1 MLGKIYVFGSKP
13 NAIIP
18 NDISDIVFSANGGA
32 YYASKYLSNF
42 PKNKI
47 KHINISTD
55 QGFIKIPKLREY
67 VENSYPDKIIFR
79 GNRIKIEKHSR
90 IIANSSID
98 LEYQSYISQFLFQR
112 RFFKKGIFDLL
123 LAEMNYERDSYIKKF
138 LYVLKLFKSGVF
150 LGCST
155 GIYTALFALSKFP
168 NHKVYLYG
176 ISLSGGRQF
185 YNNQKIS
192 NKDFK
197 RYNVDQN
204 LYNNLK
210 NNFKERIKFC

>member
-1 MLGKIYVFGSKP
+1 MKNKIFIFGSKP
-13 NAIIP
+13 DTQLPTSKA
-18 NDISDIVFSANGGA
+18 DIVFSANGGA
-32 YYASKYLSNF
+32 HYAAKYLKKFN
-42 PKNKI
+42 NDKI
-47 KHINISTD
+47 MHINISTD

-67 VENSYPDKIIFR
+67 VVISYPDKIIFR
-79 GNRIKIEKHSR
+79 GGRIKIEKHST

-112 RFFKKGIFDLL
+112 RFFKKGLLDLL
-123 LAEMNYERDSYIKKF
+123 LAEMNYDRDSYMNQF
-138 LYVLKLFKSGVF
+138 LYVLKSFKSGVF

-168 NHKVYLYG
+168 NDKVYLYG

-197 RYNVDQN
+197 RYNVDRN
-204 LYNNLK
+204 LFNNLK
-210 NNFKERIKFC
+210 NNFKDRIKFC